1 MRSIACSL
9 EAQGRSPDLQVIAC
23 WRPSRFILATVA
35 ILNASPLA
43 AYSGAT
49 VRDFHPLPFSLA
61 GLRRAPQTKRCER
74 GITEMISQRIFY
86 FCQPKIEMS
95 ASYQNRNVRF
105 FLSFFCVL
113 PPYASPK
120 LPQRGIEVKHSRLV
134 PINAGGF
141 SFGGIAPIGE

>member
-1 MRSIACSL
+1 GRIWRKILQAAFVRSIACSL

-61 GLRRAPQTKRCER
+61 NGCEHLRLKQADASKQREKRSISFSWRCPPQT
-74 GITEMISQRIFY
+74 G
-86 FCQPKIEMS
+86 
-95 ASYQNRNVRF
+95 
-105 FLSFFCVL
+105 
-113 PPYASPK
+113 SPK
-120 LPQRGIEVKHSRLV
+120 RQRGSSRGCPSLALRALR
-134 PINAGGF
+134 PSPPREQNSRFILLTG
-141 SFGGIAPIGE
+141 